1 MRYDTKPLLTICNRA
16 DVQTR
21 WVVDKISIQ
30 DNLIWFKVDVYRI
43 RFGRAKCPI
52 AIYALNKVYSVCQIL
67 VICHTSL
74 DIVAEAYPLRFIR
87 SHSRADGVLCV
98 GFCRSAL
105 GVGAASPRSVP
116 FGSALVGNLCGYHGL
131 QTRCSDWEPV

>member
-1 MRYDTKPLLTICNRA
+1 MRYDAKTLFTINNRA
-16 DVQTR
+16 YIQTR

-30 DNLIWFKVDVYRI
+30 DNLIWFKVDAYRV
-43 RFGRAKCPI
+43 RLWRAKCTI
-52 AIYALNKVYSVCQIL
+52 VIYTLNKIHPICQIL

-87 SHSRADGVLCV
+87 SHSRAVGVLCV
-98 GFCRSAL
+98 SFCRFAL

-116 FGSALVGNLCGYHGL
+116 FGSALVGNRCGYHGL